1 MALNKKGSVCGV
13 KEGAVVLSPCIHHH
27 SIPTCERDFK
37 MATSHLVPSALSAAQ
52 MLEFLIEFGPGSY
65 TPKYLLMKFHSI
77 SKLVLSSF
85 FFGRKLFVTSSV
97 FSSRHHT
104 SLLKLLIF

>member
-13 KEGAVVLSPCIHHH
+13 KEGAVVLSPCVHHH

-37 MATSHLVPSALSAAQ
+37 MAASHLVPSALSAAQ
-52 MLEFLIEFGPGSY
+52 MLEFLNEFGPGSY
-65 TPKYLLMKFHSI
+65 TPKHLLVKFHSI
-77 SKLVLSSF
+77 SELVLSSF
-85 FFGRKLFVTSSV
+85 FFGRKRFVTSSV

-104 SLLKLLIF
+104 SLLKILIF